1 MRSKTVTARPARAS
15 TSAAI
20 RPAGPPPTTAT
31 LGILIKVSTRM
42 ERCHGSG
49 SSAVNQQL
57 CDAQQ
62 NQGFL
67 KKNPKSRR
75 STGDI
80 RPIATTL
87 KIPLHRN
94 TRERPMFSNDNQDK
108 SIQMN
113 RVLDRRSVLLGSTTL
128 AAASA
133 LSSALE
139 TAQAQQPPAAAAGS
153 TTNANRLVRTFTGS
167 NHEPISCIAVSLD
180 GTRIVSGSGLGSEGV
195 SFWNLNSG
203 DMLHNFA
210 LGDGGADSVAFSP
223 DGRTAAAASID
234 DQIIAWDTSSFNQVG
249 LIRAN
254 VGVRTNRVAFSL
266 DGQLVLS
273 VYDSNLVL
281 LDTALHQKSAIRT
294 PPGSTVFAAAF
305 SPEARFVVAGS
316 VRFDRGD
323 DIVVYDLLSG
333 QQTIHFSGH
342 PGAGAT
348 SVAWSGNT
356 ILSGSGDGSV
366 KLWNS
371 ASGAAIRSFA
381 GHTKPVHTVALDSSG
396 ALALSGSDDGTMKL
410 WAVGSGAAL
419 QTFDHA
425 DGAVTG
431 VAFASGARFAV
442 SGGGKTVK
450 LWDLS
455 GLAS

>member
-1 MRSKTVTARPARAS
+1 
-15 TSAAI
+15 
-20 RPAGPPPTTAT
+20 
-31 LGILIKVSTRM
+31 
-42 ERCHGSG
+42 
-49 SSAVNQQL
+49 
-57 CDAQQ
+57 
-62 NQGFL
+62 
-67 KKNPKSRR
+67 
-75 STGDI
+75 
-80 RPIATTL
+80 
-87 KIPLHRN
+87 
-94 TRERPMFSNDNQDK
+94 MFSNDNQDK

-153 TTNANRLVRTFTGS
+153 TTNANRLVRTFTGD
-167 NHEPISCIAVSLD
+167 NHQPISCIAVSLD

-195 SFWNLNSG
+195 NFWNLDSG
-203 DMLHNFA
+203 DTLHNFA
-210 LGDGGADSVAFSP
+210 MGDGGADGVAFSP
-223 DGRTAAAASID
+223 NGRTAAAASID
-234 DQIIAWDTSSFNQVG
+234 DQIIMWDTGSFNQTG

-254 VGVRTNRVAFSL
+254 VGVRTNRVAFSP
-266 DGQLVLS
+266 DGQFVLS
-273 VYDSNLVL
+273 AYDGNLML
-281 LDTALHQKSAIRT
+281 YDTALHQKSAIRT
-294 PPGSTVFAAAF
+294 PPGGTLFAVAF
-305 SPEARFVVAGS
+305 SAEGRFVATGS

-348 SVAWSGNT
+348 SVAWSGNN

-381 GHTKPVHTVALDSSG
+381 GHTKPVQSVALDSSG

>member
-1 MRSKTVTARPARAS
+1 
-15 TSAAI
+15 
-20 RPAGPPPTTAT
+20 
-31 LGILIKVSTRM
+31 
-42 ERCHGSG
+42 
-49 SSAVNQQL
+49 
-57 CDAQQ
+57 
-62 NQGFL
+62 
-67 KKNPKSRR
+67 
-75 STGDI
+75 
-80 RPIATTL
+80 
-87 KIPLHRN
+87 
-94 TRERPMFSNDNQDK
+94 MFSNDNQDK
-108 SIQMN
+108 SIQMS
-113 RVLDRRSVLLGSTTL
+113 RVIDRRSILLGSTTL

-153 TTNANRLVRTFTGS
+153 TTNTNRLVRTFTGD
-167 NHEPISCIAVSLD
+167 NHQPISCIAVSLD

-195 SFWNLNSG
+195 SFWNLDSG
-203 DMLHNFA
+203 DMLHKFA

-234 DQIIAWDTSSFNQVG
+234 DQIITWDTSSFNQLG

-254 VGVRTNRVAFSL
+254 VGVRTNRVAFSA

-281 LDTALHQKSAIRT
+281 LDTSLHQKSAIRT
-294 PPGSTVFAAAF
+294 PPGATVFAAAF
-305 SPEARFVVAGS
+305 SPEGRFVVAGS

-342 PGAGAT
+342 PGAGVT
-348 SVAWSGNT
+348 SVAWSGNN
-356 ILSGSGDGSV
+356 ILSGSGNGSV

-381 GHTKPVHTVALDSSG
+381 GHTKPVDSVALDSSG

-410 WAVGSGAAL
+410 WAVGSSTEL

-425 DGAVTG
+425 DGPVNG

>member
-1 MRSKTVTARPARAS
+1 MF
-15 TSAAI
+15 TSD
-20 RPAGPPPTTAT
+20 
-31 LGILIKVSTRM
+31 K
-42 ERCHGSG
+42 E
-49 SSAVNQQL
+49 
-57 CDAQQ
+57 
-62 NQGFL
+62 
-67 KKNPKSRR
+67 
-75 STGDI
+75 
-80 RPIATTL
+80 
-87 KIPLHRN
+87 
-94 TRERPMFSNDNQDK
+94 DK
-108 SIQMN
+108 SIQMP
-113 RVLDRRSVLLGSTTL
+113 RDLDRRSVLLGSTTF

-133 LSSALE
+133 IASSFG
-139 TAQAQQPPAAAAGS
+139 TAQAQQPSAAAANS
-153 TTNANRLVRTFTGS
+153 PSANRLVRTFSGDNS
-167 NHEPISCIAVSLD
+167 MPIACIAVSLD
-180 GTRIVSGSGLGSEGV
+180 GARILSGTGLNTDGV
-195 SFWNLNSG
+195 NLWNLNAG
-203 DMLHNFA
+203 DMVHKFA
-210 LGDGGADSVAFSP
+210 LGNGGADSVAFSP

-234 DQIIAWDTSSFNQVG
+234 DQIITWDTSSFNQVG

-254 VGVRTNRVAFSL
+254 VGVRTNRVVFSL

-273 VYDSNLVL
+273 VYDSNIVL
-281 LDTALHQKSAIRT
+281 LDTALHQKSSIRT

-371 ASGAAIRSFA
+371 TSGAAIRSFA
-381 GHTKPVHTVALDSSG
+381 GHTKPVKSVAMDSSG

-410 WAVGSGAAL
+410 WAVGSGAEL

-425 DGAVTG
+425 DGSVSG

-442 SGGGKTVK
+442 SGGGNTLK